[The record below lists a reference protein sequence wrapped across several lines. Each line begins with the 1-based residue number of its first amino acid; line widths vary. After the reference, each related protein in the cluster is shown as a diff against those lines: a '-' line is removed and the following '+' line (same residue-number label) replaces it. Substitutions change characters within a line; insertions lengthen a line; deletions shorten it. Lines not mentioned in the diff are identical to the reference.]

1 MKDPDPTLGQITAK
15 IVVYFIM
22 ELTFFY
28 NWAWSR
34 PPLPLAENGMK
45 QTNSE
50 SQVTAHTTEYDCNA
64 DSYAFPVIK
73 SYPQFQNCG
82 YTNINMMIK

>member
-1 MKDPDPTLGQITAK
+1 
-15 IVVYFIM
+15 
-22 ELTFFY
+22 
-28 NWAWSR
+28 
-34 PPLPLAENGMK
+34 MK
-45 QTNSE
+45 QASSSPNGG

-82 YTNINMMIK
+82 YLTINMMIKEKR